1 MLPVSLP
8 WCSRSSPELALS
20 GSGRVGRVV
29 CQKLCTKRLLSGN
42 LFNLIRYMPV
52 LAFRPSIKNRSIWKT
67 QLNGTYFLIELE
79 MESNLQHYASIV
91 PKIFPLKA
99 VVSDLTERRNH
110 ISTVVM
116 ASIRRSCIN
125 SPKDKN
131 ISCLEIASNRKLK

>member
-8 WCSRSSPELALS
+8 WCSRFSPELALS

-52 LAFRPSIKNRSIWKT
+52 LAFRPSIKTDLYGRHN
-67 QLNGTYFLIELE
+67 LMVHFLIKLE

-99 VVSDLTERRNH
+99 AVSDLTERRNH

-125 SPKDKN
+125 SPKDEN
-131 ISCLEIASNRKLK
+131 ISCLEIASNRKFK